1 MEVKDKILIV
11 EDEASI
17 RETLEDLMLARDYE
31 YVSFD
36 NSEDAYLYLMNND
49 DIDLVLSDIMLP
61 GRSGLDMLDSIR
73 SRAKFELIPVIL
85 LTAKV
90 EEEDVRL
97 GIQKGADDYIR
108 KPFKTKHLYA
118 AIATQLERYKKLRT
132 SQQRIKDTVDVQDEL
147 LESIAVINSH
157 WVRAPLTNIFAL
169 LNLAEEQGQPVGDK
183 EIRYMR
189 AQLETLDEMLKAVA
203 AQVNGYRASGSFR
216 FREFR
221 LPSQQSDIIA
231 VDDDSMQLTFL
242 KFLFRKH
249 LPEATLTCYTS
260 PEEALEQIVSR
271 ETLPDLLIT
280 DLQMSPMNGFDL
292 VDQLLEKEI
301 QLPVFI
307 LTSSMHA
314 TDIEKA
320 MHYKNIYQFLQK
332 PIDGQKL
339 KQVFASSSDRS
350 GSIQAWMSEQ

>member
-1 MEVKDKILIV
+1 MQPKDKILLI
-11 EDEASI
+11 EDETSI
-17 RETLEDLMLARDYE
+17 RETLEDLMLARGYE

-36 NSEDAYLYLMNND
+36 NSEDACLYLMNNH
-49 DIDLVLSDIMLP
+49 DIDLILSDIMLP

-73 SRAKFELIPVIL
+73 SRSDFDLIPVIL

-90 EEEDVRL
+90 EEEDVRR

-169 LNLAEEQGQPVGDK
+169 LNVAEEQGQPIKDQELK
-183 EIRYMR
+183 YMR

-216 FREFR
+216 FRDFR
-221 LPSQQSDIIA
+221 LPSPEANIVA
-231 VDDDSMQLTFL
+231 VDDDPMQLTLL

-249 LPEATLTCYTS
+249 LPDANLTCYSS
-260 PEEALEQIVSR
+260 PEEALERITSDATR
-271 ETLPDLLIT
+271 PDLLIT
-280 DLQMSPMNGFDL
+280 DLQMGDMSGFDL
-292 VDQLLEKEI
+292 VEQLVQQEI
-301 QLPVFI
+301 HLPVFI

-314 TDIEKA
+314 TDIERA
-320 MHYKNIYQFLQK
+320 MQYKNIYQFLQK

-339 KQVFASSSDRS
+339 RQVFAPSSERS
-350 GSIQAWMSEQ
+350 GSIQAWSSE